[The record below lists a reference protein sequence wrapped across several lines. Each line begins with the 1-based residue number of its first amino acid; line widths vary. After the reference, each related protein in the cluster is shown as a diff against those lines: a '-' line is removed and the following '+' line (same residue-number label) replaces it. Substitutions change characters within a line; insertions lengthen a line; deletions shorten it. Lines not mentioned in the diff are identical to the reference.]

1 MAKCYVKITTFNYEK
16 ERKYIVKIVPLREE
30 MIVDKVRRVRF
41 GVMCSSI
48 THKVSISKILSV

>member
-1 MAKCYVKITTFNYEK
+1 MAKCYAKITTFDYEK
-16 ERKYIVKIVPLREE
+16 ERKYSVKIVSLREDVVVKK
-30 MIVDKVRRVRF
+30 IRRVRF